1 MLFEVFNK
9 LVGSQHKLMLGAAL
23 LFLGACNSIDLE
35 TGFARNEDLHSQ
47 VIDQTA
53 DLFPEI
59 NPLALSDEIMQLVD
73 EHVRPIYS
81 EVGKVEKL
89 QELLYD
95 EDYLNLQY
103 TDSQTHTAIEA
114 FAQQEGNCLSAM
126 NLYVAMA
133 RYAGLDAN
141 FQTVEVQP
149 AWDRRGG
156 LLVLSKHINATGR
169 FSVQRRY
176 VVDFTPEIA
185 LQQLTSSIV
194 SDQYARGLYFNN
206 LGVEAMVESDYDQ
219 AMVYFKNALFIEP
232 ELSIAWNNIGA
243 AYNRLGEKELA
254 EYSYQMAFNSDK
266 TNATA
271 VNNLAKFYRAIGNM
285 QLADEYQVAI
295 ERFNNRNPYFHY
307 ARGEAALAEN
317 DLDTARVSFRRALRL
332 KQAEPDFYL
341 GLAQVYDRQG
351 FDTQANAL
359 KVAAQDL
366 LTGNTGI
373 YRPSNQKLRIIDST
387 EILRNG
393 APGITIRFD

>member
-1 MLFEVFNK
+1 MFEDLKNFVISQSK
-9 LVGSQHKLMLGAAL
+9 LVLGLAL
-23 LFLGACNSIDLE
+23 LFLSACNSIDIE
-35 TGFARNEDLHSQ
+35 TGFARNEYLHSQ
-47 VIDQTA
+47 IVDQTA
-53 DLFPEI
+53 DLFPEV

-81 EVGKVEKL
+81 EEGKVKKL

-103 TDSQTHTAIEA
+103 TNSQTHTAIEA

-133 RYAGLDAN
+133 RYAGLDAS
-141 FQTVEVQP
+141 FQTVEIQP

-185 LQQLTSSIV
+185 LQQLTASVV

-206 LGVEAMVESDYDQ
+206 LGVEAMIEYDYDQ
-219 AMVYFKNALFIEP
+219 AMVYFKNALFLEP

-271 VNNLAKFYRAIGNM
+271 VNNLAKFYHTIGNI
-285 QLADEYQVAI
+285 QLASEYKIAI
-295 ERFNNRNPYFHY
+295 KRFNNRNPYYHY
-307 ARGEAALAEN
+307 ARGQAALEEN
-317 DLDTARVSFRRALRL
+317 DLDTARTSFRRALRL

-351 FDTQANAL
+351 FESQATAL
-359 KVAAQDL
+359 KVAAQNL
-366 LTGNTGI
+366 LTGNAGI
-373 YRPSNQKLRIIDST
+373 YRPSDQKLRIIDSA